1 MRYDKN
7 RANIGKGDK
16 VTKEEEQA
24 MMQELAEFIFRFGEK
39 YDVLLDI
46 KVKPRKWKEKEK

>member
-39 YDVLLDI
+39 HDVLLDI

>member
-24 MMQELAEFIFRFGEK
+24 MMQELAEFIFAFGEK

-46 KVKPRKWKEKEK
+46 KVKPRKVKSK